1 VESVI
6 GANAVRITRLR
17 DDGKPD
23 WGNSVGAF
31 LVCGGISTFE
41 HNFEVEEG
49 SSIFQRDAAGNL
61 CVNRKR
67 QDDVKYT
74 TFSLTMCRDDPRL
87 TEIILHGGAT
97 LLEDEAGY
105 PMGRGII
112 AGASCGETTSSNG
125 VVIELWSELYDCD
138 VPKTDWPFLRTV
150 LPRAYL
156 TPQGYT
162 REDGVSLP
170 IYQGFAQANPA
181 IDNGPFNDFNVV
193 GDLTNLIYFDF
204 YDDSIPNC
212 ASPLDYVSVPANA
225 SS

>member
-1 VESVI
+1 MESVI

-17 DDGKPD
+17 SNGKPA
-23 WGNSVGAF
+23 WGSAVGAF
-31 LVCGGISTFE
+31 VVAGGISTFE
-41 HNFEVEEG
+41 HGFEVEEG
-49 SSIFQRDAAGNL
+49 SSIFTRDAAGNL

-74 TFSLTMCRDDPRL
+74 TFTLTLCRDDPRL

-97 LLEDEAGY
+97 LLTDAGGY

-112 AGASCGETTSSNG
+112 AGANCGTSTQSNG
-125 VVIELWSELYDCD
+125 VCIELWSELYDCD
-138 VPKTDWPFLRTV
+138 VPKADWPYMRSV

-170 IYQGFAQANPA
+170 VYQGFAAANPA
-181 IDNGPFNDFNVV
+181 IDNGPFNDFDVV

-204 YDDSIPNC
+204 YDDGVPV
-212 ASPLDYVSVPANA
+212 APAPLDYSAVPANP